1 MPNFHHESYVVDMYT
16 WMGVAEICKRAVA
29 DRRDPSQKSSSV
41 APKSGRDELHVS
53 HDPSFLSHV
62 HEPYVLFQ
70 HILLN

>member
-1 MPNFHHESYVVDMYT
+1 M
-16 WMGVAEICKRAVA
+16 AEICKRAVA

-62 HEPYVLFQ
+62 HEPYVLF
-70 HILLN
+70 